1 MPRKATPTPAQA
13 FAARQQS
20 RAQERRN
27 AAIAKRN
34 KAIIRA
40 QERTQRAIEEQSA
53 AYVSQLIQPMNDLP
67 LRVRVRLAWDL
78 IRRRFGVTARPEAT
92 DA

>member
-1 MPRKATPTPAQA
+1 MPRSTAEVFQ
-13 FAARQQS
+13 ARQQS

-78 IRRRFGVTARPEAT
+78 IRRRFGVMARPEAT